1 MLDVWLPAAEAASSA
16 VARNRSKPDVWN
28 AVETAAETGA
38 TAKATMVATKGR
50 AARLRE
56 RSLGH
61 SEHGAV
67 SATPLV
73 KAMARLQS

>member
-16 VARNRSKPDVWN
+16 VAGNRSKPDLWN

-38 TAKATMVATKGR
+38 TAAMVATKGC

-61 SEHGAV
+61 SDTGAV
-67 SATPLV
+67 SAVPLV